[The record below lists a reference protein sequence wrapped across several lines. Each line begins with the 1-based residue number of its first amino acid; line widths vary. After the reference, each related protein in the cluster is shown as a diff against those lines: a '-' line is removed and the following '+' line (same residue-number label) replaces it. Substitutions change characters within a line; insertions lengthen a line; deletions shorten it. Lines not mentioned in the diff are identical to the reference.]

1 MCNADQNLI
10 TRWATHDRPHTVHVD
25 SQRTNNICFSAM
37 CACCLNKCH
46 LKRKD
51 FVEDTPSGIAIQ
63 LILHH
68 IHHASPVG
76 PNRSVLIRSG
86 SYPSAT
92 RFAAALWKSAVGP
105 QIIPKGCSPG
115 GRAPCRGRSGSKA
128 PRRILWRSD

>member
-1 MCNADQNLI
+1 MCDADQNLI

-25 SQRTNNICFSAM
+25 SQRTNNILLAAI
-37 CACCLNKCH
+37 CACCVNECH

-51 FVEDTPSGIAIQ
+51 FVEDTPSGIVIQ
-63 LILHH
+63 LIVHH

-92 RFAAALWKSAVGP
+92 RVAAVISTNGVGP
-105 QIIPKGCSPG
+105 QTNTKGC
-115 GRAPCRGRSGSKA
+115 ASGSHSTSRSRTA
-128 PRRILWRSD
+128 SIRRR